1 MIMILRL
8 EDWTWEMDEESSWIW
23 RLPLRRAFTLCE
35 SMMIDNHNDDDCD
48 SSPLRFYTLWF
59 RIILMIVILSWSSSV
74 IWKSFAKCHRFPERI
89 STEIMLTTIII
100 MIVMLIII
108 MMLMILFMRAMSTS
122 RSGKESTVEFFLDEL
137 AELELARVAPEL
149 KIIDIAG
156 ENGATVMMVVKNGDT
171 IRDPEGHFIFT

>member
-1 MIMILRL
+1 
-8 EDWTWEMDEESSWIW
+8 
-23 RLPLRRAFTLCE
+23 
-35 SMMIDNHNDDDCD
+35 
-48 SSPLRFYTLWF
+48 
-59 RIILMIVILSWSSSV
+59 
-74 IWKSFAKCHRFPERI
+74 
-89 STEIMLTTIII
+89 MLTTIII

-171 IRDPEGHFIFT
+171 ITGNPYAIPMDILFLPKSVDKMGNSTERSSACSELFKLLSP

>member
-1 MIMILRL
+1 
-8 EDWTWEMDEESSWIW
+8 
-23 RLPLRRAFTLCE
+23 
-35 SMMIDNHNDDDCD
+35 
-48 SSPLRFYTLWF
+48 
-59 RIILMIVILSWSSSV
+59 
-74 IWKSFAKCHRFPERI
+74 
-89 STEIMLTTIII
+89 MLTTIII

-171 IRDPEGHFIFT
+171 IRDPDGHFFYLKASIRWETPPRGLRLARNFSSSSRHEYLDYFTFDFSQ

>member
-1 MIMILRL
+1 
-8 EDWTWEMDEESSWIW
+8 
-23 RLPLRRAFTLCE
+23 
-35 SMMIDNHNDDDCD
+35 
-48 SSPLRFYTLWF
+48 
-59 RIILMIVILSWSSSV
+59 
-74 IWKSFAKCHRFPERI
+74 
-89 STEIMLTTIII
+89 MLTTIII

-156 ENGATVMMVVKNGDT
+156 ENGATVMIVVKNGDT
-171 IRDPEGHFIFT
+171 IRDPDGHFIFT

>member
-1 MIMILRL
+1 
-8 EDWTWEMDEESSWIW
+8 
-23 RLPLRRAFTLCE
+23 
-35 SMMIDNHNDDDCD
+35 
-48 SSPLRFYTLWF
+48 
-59 RIILMIVILSWSSSV
+59 
-74 IWKSFAKCHRFPERI
+74 
-89 STEIMLTTIII
+89 MLTTIII

-171 IRDPEGHFIFT
+171 IRDPEGHLFLPKSVDKMGNSTERSSACSELFKLLSP

>member
-1 MIMILRL
+1 
-8 EDWTWEMDEESSWIW
+8 
-23 RLPLRRAFTLCE
+23 
-35 SMMIDNHNDDDCD
+35 
-48 SSPLRFYTLWF
+48 
-59 RIILMIVILSWSSSV
+59 
-74 IWKSFAKCHRFPERI
+74 
-89 STEIMLTTIII
+89 MLTTIII

-108 MMLMILFMRAMSTS
+108 MMLMILFTS

-171 IRDPEGHFIFT
+171 IRDPDEHFIFT